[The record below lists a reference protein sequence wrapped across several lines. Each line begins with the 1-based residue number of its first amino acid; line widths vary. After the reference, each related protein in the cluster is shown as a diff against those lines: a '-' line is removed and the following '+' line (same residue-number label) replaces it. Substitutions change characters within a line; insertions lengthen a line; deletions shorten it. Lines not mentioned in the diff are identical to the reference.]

1 MFLGKNNVG
10 TNMENYYLRGYIR
23 GIYMEQIFVPNY
35 PTVSG
40 RRLNPSTM
48 LSLNV

>member
-10 TNMENYYLRGYIR
+10 TNMENYYLRGYITE
-23 GIYMEQIFVPNY
+23 IYMEQIFVPNC

-40 RRLNPSTM
+40 RQLHPSTT
-48 LSLNV
+48 LSLNI